1 MLGVVSVDVVVVF
14 RNPVARRV
22 GRGRCGVVSMETG
35 ERGAEDDL
43 VAAHVENGRVAV
55 VVEVLNRGISRKL
68 VDAADYQIM
77 NIRVV

>member
-1 MLGVVSVDVVVVF
+1 
-14 RNPVARRV
+14 
-22 GRGRCGVVSMETG
+22 METW

-43 VAAHVENGRVAV
+43 VAAHVENGRMAV